1 MARHRRGARAN
12 QTDVVLVLA
21 VVADLLTHIDEL
33 DLDQIDGE
41 FFYRTLPA
49 FSADIAEARHLLH
62 GWADPD
68 PRDPRWA
75 VI

>member
-1 MARHRRGARAN
+1 MARHGSDLR
-12 QTDVVLVLA
+12 TDQADVDLVLA